1 MQPTRKII
9 AMLLSGLVSAAAF
22 ALAPMPAMT
31 ARLSPTRSARS
42 PARSTGTLQLRAVS
56 TVAVAQRPRRHL
68 SKRLHPLK
76 MMSRMLHD
84 AMVQQESRRDA
95 SARASQESAM
105 DDTLQVMMVE
115 LVRQEDMISPDTVRS
130 LESIKRASERNLECH
145 FSDDCECS

>member
-1 MQPTRKII
+1 MRKII

-22 ALAPMPAMT
+22 ALAPMPAMAT
-31 ARLSPTRSARS
+31 RLSPTRS

-84 AMVQQESRRDA
+84 AMVQQKSRKDD
-95 SARASQESAM
+95 SARASQESAI
-105 DDTLQVMMVE
+105 DDKLQMMMVE
-115 LVRQEDMISPDTVRS
+115 LVRKEDMIRYANRLLSFDLCQLS
-130 LESIKRASERNLECH
+130 
-145 FSDDCECS
+145 FDG